1 MRLLPRTP
9 LDVLRDLL
17 LMVLGLLGLLW
28 LVRSCA

>member
-9 LDVLRDLL
+9 LDLLADLI
-17 LMVLGLLGLLW
+17 LMALGLALILW